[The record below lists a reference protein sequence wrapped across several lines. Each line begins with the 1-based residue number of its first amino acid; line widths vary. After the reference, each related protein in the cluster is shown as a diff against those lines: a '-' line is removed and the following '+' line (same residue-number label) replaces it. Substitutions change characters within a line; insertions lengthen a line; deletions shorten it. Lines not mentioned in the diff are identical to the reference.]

1 MGVINYHN
9 LRQDKGRLESNWF
22 KHFLTKKKNLVRL
35 NLEIQLTIKISK
47 KTEQRFGV
55 ILAPLSSE
63 ECNRKNNNL
72 YIK

>member
-1 MGVINYHN
+1 MTLQWQV
-9 LRQDKGRLESNWF
+9 LMSKS
-22 KHFLTKKKNLVRL
+22 TKIRL